1 MALAVR
7 EHRAAVVE
15 VEMSGLQKLDADQPN
30 IALADDLLSK
40 KSPVF
45 AHPEEVLDDQ
55 TLTLTLADKRSLL
68 ASWASDALGVND
80 SPSLR
85 QLPSGAVVRVDDIIA
100 ALKTLDLHEPR
111 HEASLTFSQS
121 FARRRRKPG
130 GRRRNMWPEDDD
142 DPPPS
147 AASARI
153 PVARNV
159 LIACNG
165 GSRTGTWPD
174 VANGTRGFCHR

>member
-1 MALAVR
+1 MALAAR
-7 EHRAAVVE
+7 EHRAAVAE
-15 VEMSGLQKLDADQPN
+15 VEMSGLQKLDADQAN
-30 IALADDLLSK
+30 IARADDRPSE

-55 TLTLTLADKRSLL
+55 TLTLADKRSLL
-68 ASWASDALGVND
+68 ASWASDALAVHD

-100 ALKTLDLHEPR
+100 ALKTLDLHESR

-121 FARRRRKPG
+121 LARRRSKPAA
-130 GRRRNMWPEDDD
+130 RRGNMRPEGDD

-165 GSRTGTWPD
+165 GRQTGLWSD
-174 VANGTRGFCHR
+174 IANDSRGFRRR